1 MTMLSIAELSA
12 TPQLSIKTVCARTG
26 IRAVTLRA
34 WERRYKL
41 LTPHR
46 TNGNYRLY
54 SEQDVAVLRWLKAR
68 VDSGQ
73 PISLVAAEFKAMRRA
88 RKWPDPPLLLELPQG
103 SPTQVAAYPP
113 AIYAQR
119 LYAALVLQHDEA
131 AATALLNEVQ
141 VSFDMQVVCEN
152 IMAPC
157 LVEIGEAW
165 HRGEIRIATEHF
177 ASYYLRGRLL
187 MWYQSYPIQ
196 RSAPRLVVGGAPGE
210 LHDIGCLMLALFLR
224 RLGYWVEFLGADV
237 HLEDLIEYVRTERP
251 AFVGLAAGTEE
262 GARKLQRLQSALAR
276 LRPAPR
282 FGFGGRAFNLKP
294 ALRQAVPGLFLG
306 ETLSQATQTIRDLLP
321 V

>member
-1 MTMLSIAELSA
+1 MSSIADLSA

-46 TNGNYRLY
+46 TGGNYRLY

-73 PISLVAAEFKAMRRA
+73 SISTVASEFTALRRSGL
-88 RKWPDPPLLLELPQG
+88 WPDPPPLLEPFQ
-103 SPTQVAAYPP
+103 PVATQAAPYPP
-113 AIYAQR
+113 AAYAER
-119 LYAALVLQHDEA
+119 LYAALVLQHDEEA
-131 AATALLNEVQ
+131 ANAVLNEVQ
-141 VSFDMQVVCEN
+141 VSFDLQVICES
-152 IMAPC
+152 IIAPC
-157 LVEIGEAW
+157 LVDIGEAW

-187 MWYQSYPIQ
+187 MWYQSFPVQ

-210 LHDIGCLMLALFLR
+210 LHDIGSLMLALFLR
-224 RLGYWVEFLGADV
+224 RAGYWVEFLGADV
-237 HLEDLIEYVRTERP
+237 HLDDLIEYVRTERP
-251 AFVGLAAGTEE
+251 ALVCLAAGAEE
-262 GARKLQRLQSALAR
+262 GARKLQRLQPALAR
-276 LRPAPR
+276 LRPAPK

-294 ALRQAVPGLFLG
+294 ALRQSVPGLFLG
-306 ETLSQATQTIRDLLP
+306 ETLSQATQTICELLP
-321 V
+321 R

>member
-1 MTMLSIAELSA
+1 MSSIAELSA
-12 TPQLSIKTVCARTG
+12 TPQLTIKVVCARTG

-34 WERRYKL
+34 WERRYQL

-46 TNGNYRLY
+46 TGGNYRLY

-68 VDSGQ
+68 VDQGQ
-73 PISLVAAEFKAMRRA
+73 SISLAAAEFRTLRRA
-88 RKWPDPPLLLELPQG
+88 GKWPDPPPALEPPQLA
-103 SPTQVAAYPP
+103 PHQVAPHPP
-113 AIYAQR
+113 AEYARR
-119 LYAALVLQHDEA
+119 LYTALVLQHDEA
-131 AATALLNEVQ
+131 AGSALLNEVQ
-141 VSFDMQVVCEN
+141 TCFDMQVVCEE
-152 IMAPC
+152 ILAPC

-196 RSAPRLVVGGAPGE
+196 RNAPRLVIGGAPGE
-210 LHDIGCLMLALFLR
+210 LHDIGCLMLAIFLR
-224 RLGYWVEFLGADV
+224 RAGYWVEFLGADV

-251 AFVGLAAGTEE
+251 ALVGLAAGTEE
-262 GARKLQRLQSALAR
+262 GARKLQRLQPALGR
-276 LRPAPR
+276 LRPAPK

-306 ETLSQATQTIRDLLP
+306 ETLSQATHAIRQLFPL
-321 V
+321 